1 MIQLLP
7 RVYYHPAS
15 RLEDEYFSRRFKRE
29 PVSITLAMRLGTGL
43 PVGVGTRVTAL
54 VEGRQGAHSLQ
65 SLREAMTEDLEMLE
79 KSIDALEKSLTS
91 LSEVVLQNRRGLDL
105 LFLKD
110 GGLCAALKEE
120 CCFYADH
127 TGVVRDSMQKLRKR
141 LKKRKRDH
149 EAQQGWFESWYSKS
163 PWVTTLFSALAGPV
177 LIIFLLLVFGPC
189 LINRGLA
196 FVKNRINAVQLMAL
210 QRQYHPIVMMEEEDN
225 YHSPYRNTNV

>member
-1 MIQLLP
+1 MSRNPPPSHRHLCGRTLSIARTDDSYYLVPSPVGRWACNTGLTPCLSTNVFDPSRDFCVMIQLLP
-7 RVYYHPAS
+7 RVYYHPAF

-29 PVSITLAMRLGTGL
+29 PVSITLAMLLGTGL
-43 PVGVGTRVTAL
+43 AVGVGTGVTAL
-54 VEGRQGAHSLQ
+54 VEDRQGAHSLQ

-105 LFLKD
+105 LFLKE

-141 LKKRKRDH
+141 L
-149 EAQQGWFESWYSKS
+149 
-163 PWVTTLFSALAGPV
+163 
-177 LIIFLLLVFGPC
+177 
-189 LINRGLA
+189 
-196 FVKNRINAVQLMAL
+196 
-210 QRQYHPIVMMEEEDN
+210 
-225 YHSPYRNTNV
+225 